1 VSGSIPF
8 DRAAEYYD
16 LTRGLSAEGVV
27 RTTAALSEAL
37 GDAAPVLE
45 VGVGTGQVAIPL
57 REAGLDVVGL
67 DLSRPMLERL
77 RNKTDGGVSVPVVE
91 GDATLMP
98 FRDETF
104 GGAYVRWVL
113 HLIQDWRRVVHETA
127 RVVRSGGRFLVSL
140 GSYGGAQAEI
150 QARFAAVTGVPNH
163 PVGLAWDGWHQLDET
178 VTGLGGEKLPDVTFA
193 DRDRDDLEHFVRG
206 IEANRYSW
214 TWAVT
219 DAAARAEAAADV
231 RAWAEERWG
240 PLDRVPR
247 ASVDW
252 RYAVYRLP

>member
-1 VSGSIPF
+1 MSESVPF

-16 LTRGLSAEGVV
+16 VTRGLSAEGVV
-27 RTTAALSEAL
+27 RTIRALSEAFS
-37 GDAAPVLE
+37 GAARVLE

-57 REAGLDVVGL
+57 REAGIDLVGL

-77 RNKTDGGVSVPVVE
+77 RNKTEGGVFVPLVE

-98 FRDETF
+98 FRDDAF
-104 GGAYVRWVL
+104 GGAYLRWVL
-113 HLIQDWRRVVHETA
+113 HLISDWRRVVHETA
-127 RVVRSGGRFLVSL
+127 RVVRPGGRFLVSL

-150 QARFAAVTGVPNH
+150 QARFAAKTGVPID
-163 PVGLAWDGWHQLDET
+163 PVGLAWDGWHRLDET
-178 VTGLGGEKLPDVTFA
+178 VAGLGGEKLPDVTFA

-219 DAAARAEAAADV
+219 DDAVRAEAAADV

-247 ASVDW
+247 ATVDW